1 MKVLVT
7 GFEKFGKEKI
17 NPSWE
22 AIKDLK
28 DPDFKDV
35 KIIKKKLPVSFKK
48 VVETLPEIIKEIKP
62 DIYIAFGLAGG
73 RNTFT
78 IERVAINIMDS
89 TAPDNEKY
97 TPTDVPIFQDGPAA
111 FFSTLPIKK
120 IMKTLHNQGIPAL
133 ISNTAGTY
141 VCNTAF
147 YVGRYVMEKIS
158 PKGLA
163 GFIHIPF
170 QSSQV
175 VNRNVPS
182 YPLDFIKKGVKISI
196 NTAVDYFKDKQ

>member
-1 MKVLVT
+1 MKVLIT

-22 AIKDLK
+22 AIKNLDAS
-28 DPDFKDV
+28 DFEDV
-35 KIIKKKLPVSFKK
+35 KLIKRKILVSFKK
-48 VVETLPEIIKEIKP
+48 VVETLPGIIREIHP
-62 DIYIAFGLAGG
+62 DIYIGFGLAGG

-78 IERVAINIMDS
+78 VERVAVNIMDS
-89 TAPDNEKY
+89 TMPDNDKY
-97 TPTDVPIFQDGPAA
+97 KPTDEPIFQDGPTAY
-111 FFSTLPIKK
+111 FSTLPIKQIVK
-120 IMKTLHNQGIPAL
+120 ALQENNVPAL

-147 YVGRYVMEKIS
+147 YVGRHIMEKINPS
-158 PKGLA
+158 GLA
-163 GFIHIPF
+163 GFIHVPF

-182 YPLDFIKKGVKISI
+182 YPLEFIEKGVRLAISTTI
-196 NTAVDYFKDKQ
+196 KFYRAKK